1 MSKTIELVLSFLS
14 ANLNSDF
21 WEMSEK
27 NIRVQEDMNPVLSF
41 PKFIGIW
48 HSAKSFLF
56 ALIDS

>member
-27 NIRVQEDMNPVLSF
+27 NIRVQEDMNPVLSV